1 MGRQQYFWFTTNST
15 HLVIDAPEGVDQI
28 ASIGIKAV
36 SQDPYYYMDPSTRKV
51 ESSFIELTVPSFLN
65 VEFVNNLAPYFLNE
79 INGFDF
85 TLPLQKQI
93 IIDLPEIKDEDSE

>member
-1 MGRQQYFWFTTNST
+1 MGRQQYFWFTANST
-15 HLVIDAPEGVDQI
+15 HLMINAPEGVDQI

-51 ESSFIELTVPSFLN
+51 ESSLIELTVPSFLN

-85 TLPLQKQI
+85 PLPLQKQI